1 MSDNWQHPDWEE
13 KMKHYKALL
22 FSTALVA
29 APFAAWADEMTTV
42 NMINPLP
49 RSTNFFPLVVGE
61 ALGYFEEEGV
71 VVNLLPSDTSIP
83 YVAFVQNGQADLAM
97 LDPVE
102 TLNAVAAGANINTVY
117 EVMQNAP
124 EGIGVPAGSTAQ
136 SVADLVGTT
145 VGLVSDRDRAFLQA
159 ALDVEGKSI
168 DEVQTVV
175 LGEAGPTLAAAMRDA
190 TVSAISGAAPDWIAL
205 LANGIEVRLITPE
218 ELLAS
223 PANTFAMNADT
234 IEAKREAVEG
244 FLRAWSKG
252 MYVAAVN
259 PEAVAQ
265 MLRRGVPE
273 EWENEAA
280 GQLFLDMSIG
290 MNLSTTERLGDLQTG
305 VWTALQPRLVSSG
318 AIEAEIDVATFLNDT
333 YIDAANDFDRA
344 EVEAEAATWLAAN
357 K

>member
-1 MSDNWQHPDWEE
+1 M
-13 KMKHYKALL
+13 KMFKALTVSAL
-22 FSTALVA
+22 LAATALPVA
-29 APFAAWADEMTTV
+29 AQDMTTV

-61 ALGYFEEEGV
+61 ALGYFAEEGV
-71 VVNLLPSDTSIP
+71 EVNLLPSDTSIP

-102 TLNAVAAGANINTVY
+102 TINAVLAGANINTVY

-124 EGIGVPAGSTAQ
+124 EAIGVLDSSTYD
-136 SVADLVGTT
+136 SVDDLVGTT

-159 ALDVEGKSI
+159 ALHAVGKSI
-168 DEVQTVV
+168 DDVETVV
-175 LGEAGPTLAAAMRDA
+175 LGESGPTLAAAIRDGQ
-190 TVSAISGAAPDWIAL
+190 VSAISGAAPDWIAL
-205 LANGIEVRLITPE
+205 NANGINVRLITPE

-223 PANTFAMNADT
+223 PANTFAASVDM
-234 IEAKREAVEG
+234 IEEKRAAMEG

-252 MYVAAVN
+252 MYVAKVN
-259 PEAVAQ
+259 PEMVAQ
-265 MLRRGVPE
+265 ALRKGVPA

-290 MNLSTTERLGDLQTG
+290 MNVSTTERLGDLQTG
-305 VWTALQPRLVSSG
+305 VWTALQPRLLSSG
-318 AIEAEIDVATFLNDT
+318 AIPQEVDVTSFLNDT
-333 YIDAANDFDRA
+333 YIAAANDFDRA
-344 EVEAEAATWLAAN
+344 EVEAEAAAWLEAN

>member
-1 MSDNWQHPDWEE
+1 M
-13 KMKHYKALL
+13 KMFKALTVSAL
-22 FSTALVA
+22 LAATALPVA
-29 APFAAWADEMTTV
+29 AQDMTTV

-61 ALGYFEEEGV
+61 ALGYFAEEGV
-71 VVNLLPSDTSIP
+71 EVNLLPSDTSIP

-102 TLNAVAAGANINTVY
+102 TINAVLAGANINTVY

-124 EGIGVPAGSTAQ
+124 EAIGVLDSSTYD
-136 SVADLVGTT
+136 SVDDLVGTT

-159 ALDVEGKSI
+159 AMNAVGKSI
-168 DEVQTVV
+168 DDVETVV
-175 LGEAGPTLAAAMRDA
+175 LGESGPTLAAAIRDGQ
-190 TVSAISGAAPDWIAL
+190 VSAISGAAPDWIAL
-205 LANGIEVRLITPE
+205 NANGINVRLITPE

-223 PANTFAMNADT
+223 PANTFAASVDM
-234 IEAKREAVEG
+234 IEEKRAAMEG

-252 MYVAAVN
+252 MYVAKVN
-259 PEAVAQ
+259 PEMVAQ
-265 MLRRGVPE
+265 ALRKGVPA

-290 MNLSTTERLGDLQTG
+290 MNVSTTERLGDLQTG
-305 VWTALQPRLVSSG
+305 VWTALQPRLLSSG
-318 AIEAEIDVATFLNDT
+318 AIPQEVDVASFLNDT
-333 YIDAANDFDRA
+333 YIAAANDFDRA
-344 EVEAEAATWLAAN
+344 EVEAEAAAWLEAN